1 MTLEEH
7 YFDNAGELHVI
18 YLGPSEILDI
28 PQDEADMLDLGAAAA
43 LADLLAKGD
52 DT

>member
-18 YLGPSEILDI
+18 YLGPSEILDL
-28 PQDEADMLDLGAAAA
+28 PTSEADMLDLGAGGAH
-43 LADLLAKGD
+43 ADLLAKGD